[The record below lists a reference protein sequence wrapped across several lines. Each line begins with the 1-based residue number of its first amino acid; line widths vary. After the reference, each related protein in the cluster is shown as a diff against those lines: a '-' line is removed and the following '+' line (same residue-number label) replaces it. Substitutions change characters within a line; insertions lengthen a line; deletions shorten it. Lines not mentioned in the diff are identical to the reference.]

1 MPITKKTTKVS
12 KEKILQPELNI
23 GMVGHVDHGKTTLLE
38 ALSGVWAD
46 THSEEIKRGI
56 TIRLGY
62 ADAVFYKEGSNYTSK
77 PKNKSKA
84 KVLRKVSFVDAPG
97 HESLMATM
105 LSGATIMDG
114 ALLLIAANEDC
125 PQPQTREHLMALQ
138 IIGIKNIV
146 IVQNKVDLVD
156 EKTAKKNYKQIKD
169 FVKGTGYE
177 DAPIIPLSAQHNAGV
192 SALIKAIEEKIP
204 TPKRDESK
212 DPLMLV
218 ARSFD
223 INRPGTLPKDL
234 SGGILGGSMK
244 QGILKSEHE
253 IEIRPGRKV
262 MEKNKD
268 VWKPI
273 KANIIDLKYGGASV
287 KEIFPGGTAGILTS
301 LDPSITKSDSLGG
314 SVVGLPGKL
323 PDVLY
328 EITLAPHL
336 LDRVVGTEEELN
348 VEPIKMSEALMLN
361 VNSAA
366 TVGIVTDLKKK
377 NVTCKLKIAVC
388 AELNSRVTI
397 SRKIGNRFRLIGYG
411 EIVEGKNS
419 V

>member
-1 MPITKKTTKVS
+1 MPRTKKTTKVS
-12 KEKILQPELNI
+12 KGEVIQPEVNI
-23 GMVGHVDHGKTTLLE
+23 GMAGHVDHGKTTLLE

-62 ADAVFYKEGSNYTSK
+62 ADAVFYKEGGTYTAR
-77 PKNKSKA
+77 PKDKSKA

-146 IVQNKVDLVD
+146 IVQNKIDLVD
-156 EKTAKKNYKQIKD
+156 EKTAKKNCNQIKD
-169 FVKGTGYE
+169 FIKGAGYE
-177 DAPIIPLSAQHNAGV
+177 NAVIIPLSAQHNAGI
-192 SALIKAIEEKIP
+192 SALIEAIEDKIP
-204 TPKRDESK
+204 TPKRDKNK
-212 DPLMLV
+212 DPLMFV

-223 INRPGTLPKDL
+223 INRPGMPPKDII
-234 SGGILGGSMK
+234 GGVLGGSMK
-244 QGILKSEHE
+244 RGVLKSGHE

-273 KANIIDLKYGGASV
+273 KTNIIDLKYGGASV
-287 KEIFPGGTAGILTS
+287 KEISPGGTAGILTS
-301 LDPSITKSDSLGG
+301 LDPSIVKSDSLTG
-314 SVVGLPGKL
+314 SIVGLPGKL
-323 PDVLY
+323 PDTLY

-336 LDRVVGTEEELN
+336 LERVVGTREELN

-366 TVGIVTDLKKK
+366 TVGIVTGLKKK
-377 NVTCKLKIAVC
+377 NITCKLKIAVC
-388 AELNSRVTI
+388 AEINSRVTI
-397 SRKIGNRFRLIGYG
+397 SRRIGNRFRLIGYG
-411 EIVEGKNS
+411 ELVEGKTS
-419 V
+419 P